1 MYFLQFK
8 LLKPLTEIN
17 NISITQFNSI
27 SFTENQSC
35 LGRWIFINCYLW
47 NSKILTS
54 INKNNY
60 IIMNVLLSKFT
71 TKHNTAP
78 FSQIKIED
86 YFPAFQEGIALAK
99 TEIDAIVNNP
109 EAPTFENTVVAMDF
123 AGDILDRLSSVF
135 FNLNSAETS
144 DEMQKIAQE
153 VSPLLSEF
161 GNDITLNA
169 ALFAKIKT
177 VYEQKEN
184 LNLTPEQTTLLDKK
198 YKSFSRNGANLPED
212 KKDQLREIDKELS
225 KLSLQFGENVLAETN
240 AFELHLTD
248 EKDLA
253 GLPEGTIEA
262 ARLLAKEKEKEG
274 WIFTLDHPSYVPFLT
289 YADNRELRK
298 KMAIAFGARS
308 FQNNEFDNQENV
320 LKIAKLRFERANL
333 LGYKTHAH
341 FVLEERM
348 AQSPE
353 KVFTFLNDLLAK
365 AKPAA
370 QKEFAELA
378 AFAKELDGIE
388 QLEKWDGAYYSEK
401 LKQQLFNLDDEKLKP
416 YFQLEKV
423 LDGAFTVAKKLYG
436 LTFTEVF
443 DIDKYHEEVTTY
455 EVTDAE
461 NNLVSIFYA
470 DFFPRKGKRNGAWM
484 TSFKSQSKKDG
495 VNERPHISN
504 VCNFTKPTETK
515 PSLLTFNEVTTLFH
529 EFGHGLHG
537 MLANTTYPS
546 LSGTSVFWDFVEL
559 PSQIMEN
566 WCYEPEALA
575 LFANHYE
582 TGEIIPIEY
591 VQKIKES
598 ASFQEGMATLRQLS
612 FGLLDMAWHGQDP
625 TSITDLKTFE
635 TEQFANTQLY
645 PDVKENA
652 MSTAFSHIF
661 QGGYSSGYYSYKWA
675 EVLDADAFEYFQ
687 ESGIFNV
694 EVATK
699 FKENVLSKG
708 GTEHPMILYKRFR
721 GQEPKPEALLK
732 RAGLL

>member
-1 MYFLQFK
+1 M
-8 LLKPLTEIN
+8 
-17 NISITQFNSI
+17 S
-27 SFTENQSC
+27 
-35 LGRWIFINCYLW
+35 
-47 NSKILTS
+47 ILT
-54 INKNNY
+54 KH
-60 IIMNVLLSKFT
+60 FD

-78 FSQIKIED
+78 FSQIKNED

-99 TEIDAIVNNP
+99 AEIDAIVNNP
-109 EAPTFENTVVAMDF
+109 EPATFENTIEAMDYSG
-123 AGDILDRLSSVF
+123 AILDRISSIF

-169 ALFAKIKT
+169 DLFARVKA
-177 VYEQKEN
+177 VYEQKDALN
-184 LNLTPEQTTLLDKK
+184 LNTEQTTLLDKK
-198 YKSFSRNGANLPED
+198 YKSFSRNGANLSEE
-212 KKDQLREIDKELS
+212 KKSELREIDKELA

-240 AFELHLTD
+240 AFQLHLTD

-262 ARLLAKEKEKEG
+262 ARSLAKSEEKEG
-274 WIFTLDHPSYVPFLT
+274 WIFTLDHPSYLPFMT

-298 KMAIAFGARS
+298 KMAIAFGS
-308 FQNNEFDNQENV
+308 KGFQNNEYDNQEIV
-320 LKIAKLRFERANL
+320 LKIVKLRQQRANL
-333 LGYKTHAH
+333 LGYQTHAH

-348 AQSPE
+348 AESPE
-353 KVFTFLNDLLAK
+353 KVMAFENDLLAK

-370 QKEFAELA
+370 QKEFAQLTE
-378 AFAKELDGIE
+378 FAKKLDGIE

-423 LDGAFTVAKKLYG
+423 LNGAFVIAGKLYG

-443 DIDKYHEEVTTY
+443 DIDKYHDEVMTY
-455 EVTDAE
+455 EVRDE
-461 NNLVSIFYA
+461 NKNLVSIFYA

-484 TSFKSQSKKDG
+484 TSFKSQYIKDG

-537 MLANTTYPS
+537 MLANTVYPS

-559 PSQIMEN
+559 PSQVMEN

-575 LFANHYE
+575 LFATHYQ
-582 TGEIIPIEY
+582 TGEVIPMEY
-591 VQKIKES
+591 VEKIKES
-598 ASFQEGMATLRQLS
+598 ASFQEGLATLRQLS

-625 TSITDLKTFE
+625 TNITDLKAFE

-675 EVLDADAFEYFQ
+675 EVLDADAFEYFK
-687 ESGIFNV
+687 ENGIFNK

-699 FKENVLSKG
+699 FKDNVLSKG
-708 GTEHPMILYKRFR
+708 GTENPMTLYKRFR

-732 RAGLL
+732 RAGLI